1 MHPILYFIKDRPQI
15 QLSTVAGKNVLG
27 NAWRSQPSGAS
38 EEQLP
43 NRDLPVL
50 WIEGCRELEE
60 IAADAKTQT
69 GGKKDKDISV

>member
-1 MHPILYFIKDRPQI
+1 M
-15 QLSTVAGKNVLG
+15 G
-27 NAWRSQPSGAS
+27 NAWRSQPRGAS

-50 WIEGCRELEE
+50 WTEGCRKLKET
-60 IAADAKTQT
+60 AANAKTQT